1 MNLDYKKKKI
11 QKDYHREV
19 SKKMDEKKEPIW
31 VNVVSII
38 VIVSFIL
45 HLYIDWL

>member
-1 MNLDYKKKKI
+1 
-11 QKDYHREV
+11 
-19 SKKMDEKKEPIW
+19 MDEKKEPIW